1 MKKLLVLASAVL
13 LNVVGVQ
20 AHAGVY
26 NVPVNTTVEREGLLG
41 ATVFESNYKIAILI
55 PGREIKSLKQLH
67 AVIADGLRLPKT
79 YGANLDALYD
89 VLTDPSVISKNWD
102 ITIIGGKDLVEN
114 LGEVKVQAVIDTL
127 NDAQKENPVN
137 TFMYWL

>member
-1 MKKLLVLASAVL
+1 MNKLMVLASALL
-13 LNVVGVQ
+13 LNLVAAQ

-26 NVPVNTTVEREGLLG
+26 TVPVDQTVEREGLLG
-41 ATVFESNYKIAILI
+41 ATVFESNYKILVLI
-55 PGREIKSLKQLH
+55 QGREIKSLKQLH
-67 AVIADGLRLPKT
+67 AVIADGLKLPKT

-102 ITIIGGKDLVEN
+102 ITIIGAKDLIEN
-114 LGEVKVQAVIDTL
+114 LGEAKVQAVVDTL
-127 NDAQKENPVN
+127 NDAQKQDPMN

>member
-1 MKKLLVLASAVL
+1 MKKLMVLASAL
-13 LNVVGVQ
+13 LVNLVAVQ

-26 NVPVNTTVEREGLLG
+26 TVPVDQTVEREGLLG
-41 ATVFESNYKIAILI
+41 ATVFESNYKILVLI
-55 PGREIKSLKQLH
+55 QGREIKSLKQLH
-67 AVIADGLRLPKT
+67 GVIADGLRLPKS

>member
-1 MKKLLVLASAVL
+1 MKKLMVLASAL
-13 LNVVGVQ
+13 LVNLVAVQ
-20 AHAGVY
+20 ANAGVY
-26 NVPVNTTVEREGLLG
+26 TVPVDQTVEREGLLG
-41 ATVFESNYKIAILI
+41 ATVFESNYKILVLI
-55 PGREIKSLKQLH
+55 QGREIKSLKQLH
-67 AVIADGLRLPKT
+67 AVIADGLRLPKS

>member
-1 MKKLLVLASAVL
+1 MKKLMVLASALL
-13 LNVVGVQ
+13 LNLVATQ
-20 AHAGVY
+20 ANAGIY
-26 NVPVNTTVEREGLLG
+26 NVPVDKTVEREGLLG
-41 ATVFESNYKIAILI
+41 ATVFESNYKIAVLI
-55 PGREIKSLKQLH
+55 QGRDIKSLKQLH

-102 ITIIGGKDLVEN
+102 ITIIGAKDLIEN
-114 LGEVKVQAVIDTL
+114 LGEVKVQAIVDTL

-137 TFMYWL
+137 TFMYWM